1 MAIKTVDREVQS
13 SRGGFQMI
21 RFKYYDTKTRRSW
34 WSEWGDL
41 SKKGKNDELKI
52 AKNKSKSKSA

>member
-1 MAIKTVDREVQS
+1 MTIKTVDREVQS

-34 WSEWGDL
+34 WSESGHL

-52 AKNKSKSKSA
+52 AKNK